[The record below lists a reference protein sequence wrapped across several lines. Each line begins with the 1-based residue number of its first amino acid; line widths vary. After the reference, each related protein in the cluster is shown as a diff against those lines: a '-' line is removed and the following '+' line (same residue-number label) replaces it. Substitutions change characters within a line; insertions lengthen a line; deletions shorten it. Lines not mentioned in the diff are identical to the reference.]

1 MENDVVFYYSKTSM
15 ISISSDKHLRPAFFE
30 IAYSAVLQL
39 AINIR
44 ELAKGPTG
52 PISHGNSGFEV
63 CLRALNRSKTF
74 PLGGFSGGHDA
85 GTPKIDLSI
94 C

>member
-1 MENDVVFYYSKTSM
+1 MG
-15 ISISSDKHLRPAFFE
+15 SI
-30 IAYSAVLQL
+30 LQL

-63 CLRALNRSKTF
+63 CLRVLNRSKTF

-85 GTPKIDLSI
+85 GTPKIDLSM